1 MSNYKFE
8 RLSAQDNSFLLAES
22 PHAPLHVAAVG
33 IYDSGDLATE
43 DGGIDFRM
51 LKRALEARLHK
62 IPRYR
67 QKLMWVPFE
76 NRAVWVDD
84 PHFNIDYHLRHSAL
98 PHPGGLEQLKNLT
111 ARIST
116 QQLDRTRP
124 LWEMWIIEGLSENRF
139 AMVSKIHHC
148 MVDGSSGADVAQILM
163 STSPEQ
169 DIEDPKPFMPRPAPS
184 PQELLLDA
192 ALHQASMPLRALK
205 GLSSYQ
211 NSSSDIVGD
220 VGEKLGALAG
230 LAKWAMSSSSKTPIN
245 GELGPHRRIDWLALP
260 LDDVKG
266 VRKALSCSVNDV
278 VLATVTGAIRQYFLH
293 RGVDPSSL
301 DFRISAPVNVRQE
314 NEKGKLGNRVSTWI
328 VPLPLATSNPLEWV
342 ERISAE
348 TAELKESHQAQAFD
362 MLMSAAEYL
371 PASLLSLGARAAEG
385 PINMIVTNVQGPPF
399 PLYLLGAR
407 LLEMNPIVPLLNGT
421 GLGIALFSYNGRL
434 HVGLNADY
442 ELVPDLSV
450 LTALLAQSFMT
461 LVDASGIREET
472 RAPKPKPVKP
482 SSAKRASSNASGD
495 KQPAKRPASEPPV
508 PLQALAGGSGG
519 DSA

>member
-8 RLSAQDNSFLLAES
+8 RLSAQDNSFLLAET
-22 PHAPLHVAAVG
+22 PHAPLHVTAVG
-33 IYDSGDLATE
+33 IYDAGDLSTGE
-43 DGGIDFRM
+43 GGVDFRM
-51 LKRALEARLHK
+51 IKRSLEARLHR

-84 PHFNIDYHLRHSAL
+84 DHFNIDYHLRHSAL

-116 QQLDRTRP
+116 QPLDRARP

-148 MVDGSSGADVAQILM
+148 MIDGASGSDVAQILM

-169 DIEDPKPFMPRPAPS
+169 ATEEPQPFLPRPAPS
-184 PQELLLDA
+184 RRELLIDA
-192 ALHQASMPLRALK
+192 AIHQVSMPLRALES
-205 GLSSYQ
+205 LSSYQ
-211 NSSSDIVGD
+211 QTAPDIAED
-220 VGEKLGALAG
+220 IGEKLGALAG
-230 LAKWAMSSSSKTPIN
+230 LAKWAVSSSSPTPIN

-260 LDDVKG
+260 LADVKTL
-266 VRKALSCSVNDV
+266 RSTLKCSVNDV
-278 VLATVTGAIRQYFLH
+278 VLATVTGAMRHYFLH
-293 RGVDPSSL
+293 RGVDPKAL
-301 DFRISAPVNVRQE
+301 DFRISAPVNVRQKSE
-314 NEKGKLGNRVSTWI
+314 EGKLGNRVSTWI

-342 ERISAE
+342 ERIRSE

-362 MLMSAAEYL
+362 MLMSTAEYL
-371 PASLLSLGARAAEG
+371 PASLLALGARAAEG

-399 PLYLLGAR
+399 PLYLLGAK

-421 GLGIALFSYNGRL
+421 GLGIALFSYDGRL
-434 HVGLNADY
+434 HIGLNADY
-442 ELVPDLSV
+442 ELVPDLGI

-461 LVDASGIREET
+461 LVDAADAREQHQQ
-472 RAPKPKPVKP
+472 
-482 SSAKRASSNASGD
+482 AKVP
-495 KQPAKRPASEPPV
+495 PAKSATAKKAPARPPKRKHSGKA
-508 PLQALAGGSGG
+508 PLQAVARASGPEPH
-519 DSA
+519 